1 MTCFLLLLYRFLYI
15 CRLYIVIFLW
25 HLKIEIIFFMGNIT
39 LTRRAL
45 FTKLLKK
52 LLVNALEKDPLF
64 EKYSRKI
71 YNGRRYSSLTN
82 PKKDVNAKSGSE
94 TERVTNVTSGLKP
107 YTGTWSTSEA
117 LHLLRRTGFGFKKTD
132 VDILLNL
139 SMNQA
144 VDLVLTIDSTPPT
157 PPVNHYNNEKPDENG
172 LPYGADWTN
181 NAFATND
188 IGSDTNGNR
197 TSGLS
202 SWSLGLAFNQD
213 ITIREKMVLF
223 WYHFIPVDFEFVK
236 QSSNEFSNTNSA
248 RICYKY
254 MKMFRDN
261 ATGNYKSLIRN
272 MATQPAMMFYL
283 NNQANTKSA
292 PDENFAREVMELFTL
307 GKEEGSQYGEPDVI
321 QAAKVLTGWRVQNL
335 NTTNEATNFVVN
347 VHETSSKRFSAF
359 FNNTVIPNTGAG
371 ELDLFIDM
379 IFSKSKVVS
388 EYICRRLYRFF
399 VYYDIDANIEANVI
413 VPLAQH
419 FVANNWNILPV
430 LDKLFKSE
438 HFFDMANRGVYIKS
452 PLDVIVGTMRTFN
465 INYNVADA
473 TNYEAQYDLWN
484 TFNYAMY
491 DMQQAMGS
499 IPNVAGWQ
507 AFYQKPSFHEYW
519 INSNSIQRR
528 YGLIEYLFYGFDIEK
543 NGYST
548 RMEVDVIAFVKQF
561 PNAICEDPNLLVNE
575 CIKYLVPIDFSLTAK
590 NAIKTQT
597 LLTGQDADYYWSG
610 AWRSYINDP
619 TDMNLQIVKTRVRS
633 LLLTIVE
640 FAEYQ
645 LM

>member
-1 MTCFLLLLYRFLYI
+1 
-15 CRLYIVIFLW
+15 
-25 HLKIEIIFFMGNIT
+25 MGNNT
-39 LTRRAL
+39 FTRRAL
-45 FTKLLKK
+45 FAKLLKK
-52 LLVNALEKDPLF
+52 LPVTTQEKDPLF

-71 YNGRRYSSLTN
+71 FKGRRYSSLTN
-82 PKKDVNAKSGSE
+82 TKNQLSAKLGSE
-94 TERVTNVTSGLKP
+94 TERVTNLNSGLKTYAGP
-107 YTGTWSTSEA
+107 WTTVEA
-117 LHLLRRTGFGFKKTD
+117 LHLLKRTGFGFKKTD
-132 VDILLNL
+132 VDTLLGL
-139 SMNQA
+139 SVTKA
-144 VDLVLTIDSTPPT
+144 VDLVLTIDATPPA
-157 PPVNHYNNEKPDENG
+157 PPVNHYNNEEPDENG

-181 NAFATND
+181 DAFATND
-188 IGSDTNGNR
+188 IGGDTNANR
-197 TSGLS
+197 TIGLS
-202 SWSLGLAFNQD
+202 AWSLGLAFNQD

-223 WYHFIPVDFEFVK
+223 WYHFIPIDFEFVK
-236 QSSNEFSNTNSA
+236 QSSNQFSNTNSA

-261 ATGNYKSLIRN
+261 ATGNYRSLIRK

-292 PDENFAREVMELFTL
+292 PDENFAREIMELFTL
-307 GKEEGSQYGEPDVI
+307 GKEDGSLYGEPDVI

-335 NTTNEATNFVVN
+335 NTTNEATNFVAN
-347 VHETSSKRFSAF
+347 LHDNSAKRFSAF
-359 FNNTVIPNTGAG
+359 FNNTEIAPTGAD
-371 ELDLFIDM
+371 ELDVFIDM

-399 VYYDIDANIEANVI
+399 VYYDIDAAIETNVI

-419 FVANNWNILPV
+419 FVANNWEILPV

-438 HFFDMANRGVYIKS
+438 HFYDMANRGVYIKS

-465 INYNVADA
+465 MNYNVGDV
-473 TNYEAQYDLWN
+473 TNYEAQYDLWDKLN
-484 TFNYAMY
+484 KAMY
-491 DMQQAMGS
+491 GMQQAMGS

-528 YGLIEYLFYGFDIEK
+528 YALIEYLFYGFDVKK
-543 NGYST
+543 NGLTT
-548 RMEVDVIAFVKQF
+548 RLEIDVIAFVKQF
-561 PNAICEDPNLLVNE
+561 PDTICEDPNLLINE
-575 CIKYLVPIDFSLTAK
+575 CIKYLVPIDFSVTAK

-597 LLTGQDADYYWSG
+597 LLTGQDADYYWTG
-610 AWRSYINDP
+610 AWRSFVQNP
-619 TDMNLQIVKTRVRS
+619 TDMNQQIVKTRLRS
-633 LLLTIVE
+633 LLLTITE

>member
-1 MTCFLLLLYRFLYI
+1 
-15 CRLYIVIFLW
+15 
-25 HLKIEIIFFMGNIT
+25 MGNNT
-39 LTRRAL
+39 LSRRAL
-45 FTKLLKK
+45 FTKILKRLLI
-52 LLVNALEKDPLF
+52 NAQEKDPLF

-82 PKKDVNAKSGSE
+82 PKKSLTEKTGSV
-94 TERVTNVTSGLKP
+94 TERITNVTSGLAT
-107 YTGTWSTSEA
+107 YSGIWSTSEA
-117 LHLLRRTGFGFKKTD
+117 LHLLKRTGYGFKKTD
-132 VDILLNL
+132 VDTVL
-139 SMNQA
+139 SLGISQA
-144 VDLVLTIDSTPPT
+144 VNLILTVGNTPPS
-157 PPVNHYNNEKPDENG
+157 PPINYYENENPDENG

-181 NAFATND
+181 DAFATND

-213 ITIREKMVLF
+213 ITIREKMTLF
-223 WYHFIPVDFEFVK
+223 WYHFIPVDFEFIK
-236 QSSNEFSNTNSA
+236 QSSNEFCNTNSA

-307 GKEEGSQYGEPDVI
+307 GKDEDSQYTEDDVI

-335 NTTNEATNFVVN
+335 NTLNEATNFVDN
-347 VHETSSKRFSAF
+347 LHDTSTKKFSSF
-359 FNNTVIPNTGAG
+359 FNNTVIPNIGAG

-399 VYYDIDANIEANVI
+399 VYYDIDDNIEANVI

-419 FVANNWNILPV
+419 FVANNWEILPV

-465 INYNVADA
+465 VNYNVEVPTD
-473 TNYEAQYDLWN
+473 YEAQYHLWN
-484 TFNYAMY
+484 QFNYAMY
-491 DMQQAMGS
+491 DMQQSIGA

-528 YGLIEYLFYGFDIEK
+528 YALIEYLFYGFDLEK
-543 NGYST
+543 NGITT
-548 RMEVDVIAFVKQF
+548 RIEVDVIAFVKQF

-575 CIKYLVPIDFSLTAK
+575 CIQYLVPIDFSLNAK

-597 LLTGQDADYYWSG
+597 LLTGQASDGYWTG
-610 AWRSYINDP
+610 AWKNYQSNP
-619 TDMNLQIVKTRVRS
+619 NEMTESIVKIRIRS

>member
-1 MTCFLLLLYRFLYI
+1 MTTPLLLL
-15 CRLYIVIFLW
+15 
-25 HLKIEIIFFMGNIT
+25 
-39 LTRRAL
+39 
-45 FTKLLKK
+45 
-52 LLVNALEKDPLF
+52 
-64 EKYSRKI
+64 
-71 YNGRRYSSLTN
+71 
-82 PKKDVNAKSGSE
+82 
-94 TERVTNVTSGLKP
+94 
-107 YTGTWSTSEA
+107 
-117 LHLLRRTGFGFKKTD
+117 
-132 VDILLNL
+132 
-139 SMNQA
+139 
-144 VDLVLTIDSTPPT
+144 
-157 PPVNHYNNEKPDENG
+157 PVNHYNNEKPDENG

-181 NAFATND
+181 DAFATND
-188 IGSDTNGNR
+188 IGGDTNGNR

-213 ITIREKMVLF
+213 ITIREKMTLF

-236 QSSNEFSNTNSA
+236 QSSNEFCNTNSA

-307 GKEEGSQYGEPDVI
+307 GKEEASQYTEADVI
-321 QAAKVLTGWRVQNL
+321 QAAKVLTGWRVQDL
-335 NTTNEATNFVVN
+335 NTTAEATNFVDKL
-347 VHETSSKRFSAF
+347 HDTSTKRFSSF
-359 FNNTVIPNTGAG
+359 FNNNAIANTGAG

-465 INYNVADA
+465 LNYNVADA
-473 TNYEAQYDLWN
+473 SNYEAQYDLWN

-491 DMQQAMGS
+491 DMQQSIGA

-543 NGYST
+543 NGVTT
-548 RMEVDVIAFVKQF
+548 RMEVNVIAFVKQF
-561 PNAICEDPNLLVNE
+561 PNATCEDPNLLVSE
-575 CIKYLVPIDFSLTAK
+575 CINYLLPIDLSLTAK

-597 LLTGQDADYYWSG
+597 LLTGQASDGYWTG
-610 AWRSYINDP
+610 AWKTYQSNP
-619 TDMNLQIVKTRVRS
+619 NEMTESIVKTRIRS

-640 FAEYQ
+640 LAEYQ

>member
-1 MTCFLLLLYRFLYI
+1 
-15 CRLYIVIFLW
+15 
-25 HLKIEIIFFMGNIT
+25 MGNIT
-39 LTRRAL
+39 LSRRDL
-45 FTKLLKK
+45 FAKLLKK
-52 LLVNALEKDPLF
+52 LLISAQEKDPLF

-82 PKKDVNAKSGSE
+82 PNRNLTEKPGSE
-94 TERVTNVTSGLKP
+94 TERVTNVTSGLSP
-107 YTGTWSTSEA
+107 YTGVWTTSEA
-117 LHLLRRTGFGFKKTD
+117 LHLLRRTGYGYKKSD
-132 VDILLNL
+132 VDTVLGLG
-139 SMNQA
+139 MNQA
-144 VDLVLTIDSTPPT
+144 VNLILTVDNTPPL
-157 PPVNHYNNEKPDENG
+157 PPINYYENEDPDENG

-181 NAFATND
+181 DAFATND
-188 IGSDTNGNR
+188 IGGDTNGHR

-213 ITIREKMVLF
+213 ITIREKMTLF
-223 WYHFIPVDFEFVK
+223 WYHFIPVDFEFIK
-236 QSSNEFSNTNSA
+236 QSSNQFCNTNSA

-261 ATGNYKSLIRN
+261 ATGNYKTLIRD

-283 NNQANTKSA
+283 NNQANTKTA

-307 GKEEGSQYGEPDVI
+307 GKDEDSQYTEADVI

-335 NTTNEATNFVVN
+335 NTTTEATNFVAN
-347 VHETSSKRFSAF
+347 LHDTSIKKFSSF
-359 FNNTVIPNTGAG
+359 FNNTVIPNIGAG

-413 VPLAQH
+413 IPLAQH
-419 FVANNWNILPV
+419 FVANNWDILPV

-465 INYNVADA
+465 VNYNVQDP
-473 TNYEAQYDLWN
+473 TNYEAQYHLWN
-484 TFNYAMY
+484 QFNHAMY
-491 DMQQAMGS
+491 DMQQSIGA

-543 NGYST
+543 NGVTT

-575 CIKYLVPIDFSLTAK
+575 CIQYLVPIDFSLNAK

-597 LLTGQDADYYWSG
+597 LLTGQTSDGYWTT
-610 AWRSYINDP
+610 AWKNYQSNP
-619 TDMNLQIVKTRVRS
+619 NEMTLSIVKTRIRS

>member
-1 MTCFLLLLYRFLYI
+1 
-15 CRLYIVIFLW
+15 
-25 HLKIEIIFFMGNIT
+25 MGKNT

-45 FTKLLKK
+45 FDKLLKK
-52 LLVNALEKDPLF
+52 LFVSAQEKDPLF

-82 PKKDVNAKSGSE
+82 PKKDLTEKSSSE
-94 TERVTNVTSGLKP
+94 TERITNVTSGLAP
-107 YTGTWSTSEA
+107 YTGSWTTAEA
-117 LHLLRRTGFGFKKTD
+117 LHLLKRTGYGFKKND
-132 VDILLNL
+132 VDRILGL
-139 SMNQA
+139 SMNGA
-144 VDLVLTIDSTPPT
+144 VDLILAVDATPPT
-157 PPVNHYNNEKPDENG
+157 PPVNYYNNDKPDENG

-181 NAFATND
+181 DAFATND
-188 IGSDTNGNR
+188 IGGDTNGNR

-213 ITIREKMVLF
+213 ITIREKMTLF
-223 WYHFIPVDFEFVK
+223 WYHFIPIDFDFVK
-236 QSSNEFSNTNSA
+236 QSSNAYCNTNSA

-261 ATGNYKSLIRN
+261 ATGNYKTLIRN

-307 GKEEGSQYGEPDVI
+307 GKEEDSQYTENDVI
-321 QAAKVLTGWRVQNL
+321 MAAKVLTGWRVQDL
-335 NTTNEATNFVVN
+335 NTTAEATNFVAN
-347 VHETSSKRFSAF
+347 VHETSTKRFSAF
-359 FNNTVIPNTGAG
+359 FNNTIIPNSGAG

-379 IFSKSKVVS
+379 IFSKSEVVS
-388 EYICRRLYRFF
+388 KYLCRRLYRFF

-413 VPLAQH
+413 TPLAQ
-419 FVANNWNILPV
+419 FLVASNWNVLPV
-430 LDKLFKSE
+430 LDKLFKSQ

-491 DMQQAMGS
+491 DMQQSIGA

-528 YGLIEYLFYGFDIEK
+528 YGLIDYIFYGFDIEK
-543 NGYST
+543 NGVMT
-548 RMEVDVIAFVKQF
+548 RIEVDVIAFAKEF
-561 PNAICEDPNLLVNE
+561 PNATCEDPNLLVSKFIE
-575 CIKYLVPIDFSLTAK
+575 YLLPINLSVTAQ

-597 LLTGQDADYYWSG
+597 LLTGQDSDRYWTS
-610 AWRSYINDP
+610 AWRAYISTPNEM
-619 TDMNLQIVKTRVRS
+619 TESIVKTRIRS

-640 FAEYQ
+640 LAEYQ

>member
-1 MTCFLLLLYRFLYI
+1 
-15 CRLYIVIFLW
+15 
-25 HLKIEIIFFMGNIT
+25 MGNNT
-39 LTRRAL
+39 LSRRAL
-45 FTKLLKK
+45 FAKILKR
-52 LLVNALEKDPLF
+52 LLVNAQEKDPLF

-71 YNGRRYSSLTN
+71 YNGRRYSTLTN
-82 PKKDVNAKSGSE
+82 PKKNITEKSVSE
-94 TERVTNVTSGLKP
+94 TERVTNVTSGLTS
-107 YTGTWSTSEA
+107 YTGSWTSSEA
-117 LHLLRRTGFGFKKTD
+117 LHLLKRTGYGFKKTD
-132 VDILLNL
+132 VDTLLGL

-144 VDLVLTIDSTPPT
+144 VNLILTVDNTPPA
-157 PPVNHYNNEKPDENG
+157 PPINHYENEKPDENG

-181 NAFATND
+181 DAFATND
-188 IGSDTNGNR
+188 IGGDTNGNR
-197 TSGLS
+197 TSSLS

-213 ITIREKMVLF
+213 ITIREKMTLF
-223 WYHFIPVDFEFVK
+223 WYHFIPVDFEFIK
-236 QSSNEFSNTNSA
+236 QSSNEFCNTNSA

-261 ATGNYKSLIRN
+261 ATGNYKSLIRK

-307 GKEEGSQYGEPDVI
+307 GKDEESQYTEADVI

-335 NTTNEATNFVVN
+335 NTATEATNFVDSLHDSN
-347 VHETSSKRFSAF
+347 TKKFSSF
-359 FNNTVIPNTGAG
+359 FNNTVIPNTGAE

-399 VYYDIDANIEANVI
+399 VYYDIDTNIESNVI

-419 FVANNWNILPV
+419 FIANNWEILPV

-465 INYNVADA
+465 LNYNVEVPTD
-473 TNYEAQYDLWN
+473 YEAQYHLWN
-484 TFNYAMY
+484 QFNYAMY
-491 DMQQAMGS
+491 DMQQSIGS

-528 YGLIEYLFYGFDIEK
+528 YGLVEYLFYGFDLEK
-543 NGYST
+543 NGVTT

-561 PNAICEDPNLLVNE
+561 SNAICEDPNLLVNE
-575 CIKYLVPIDFSLTAK
+575 CIQYLLPIDFSLNAK
-590 NAIKTQT
+590 NTIKTQT
-597 LLTGQDADYYWSG
+597 LLTGQASDGYWTS
-610 AWRSYINDP
+610 AWKNYQSNP
-619 TDMNLQIVKTRVRS
+619 NEMTESIVKIRIRS

>member
-1 MTCFLLLLYRFLYI
+1 
-15 CRLYIVIFLW
+15 
-25 HLKIEIIFFMGNIT
+25 MGNSI

-45 FTKLLKK
+45 FTKLLKR
-52 LLVNALEKDPLF
+52 LLVNAQEKDPLF

-71 YNGRRYSSLTN
+71 YNGRRYSSLIN
-82 PKKDVNAKSGSE
+82 PKKDQTSKSGSE
-94 TERVTNVTSGLKP
+94 TERVTNVTSGLAP

-117 LHLLRRTGFGFKKTD
+117 LHLLRRTGFGFQKKD
-132 VDILLNL
+132 VDTLLSL

-144 VDLVLTIDSTPPT
+144 VDLVLTIDSTPPK

-172 LPYGADWTN
+172 IPYGADWTN
-181 NAFATND
+181 DAFSTNS
-188 IGSDTNGNR
+188 IGNDTNANR
-197 TSGLS
+197 TLSLS

-223 WYHFIPVDFEFVK
+223 WYHFIPIDFEFVK

-307 GKEEGSQYGEPDVI
+307 GKEEASQYTEADVI

-335 NTTNEATNFVVN
+335 NTINEATNFVDKL
-347 VHETSSKRFSAF
+347 HDTSTKKFSSF
-359 FNNTVIPNTGAG
+359 FNNNAIANTGAG

-465 INYNVADA
+465 LNYNVADA

-528 YGLIEYLFYGFDIEK
+528 YGLIEYFFYGFDIEK
-543 NGYST
+543 NGLTT
-548 RMEVDVIAFVKQF
+548 RIEVDVIAFVKQF
-561 PNAICEDPNLLVNE
+561 PNATCEDPNALVTE
-575 CIKYLVPIDFSLTAK
+575 CINYLLPIDFSLSAK

-597 LLTGQDADYYWSG
+597 LLTGQDSDYYWSS
-610 AWRSYINDP
+610 AWRSYNNNP
-619 TDMNLQIVKTRVRS
+619 TDMNLQIVKTRIRS

>member
-1 MTCFLLLLYRFLYI
+1 
-15 CRLYIVIFLW
+15 
-25 HLKIEIIFFMGNIT
+25 MGNIT
-39 LTRRAL
+39 LTRRTL
-45 FTKLLKK
+45 FTKLLKS
-52 LLVNALEKDPLF
+52 LLVSAQEKDPLF

-82 PKKDVNAKSGSE
+82 PKKNLAGKAGSE
-94 TERVTNVTSGLKP
+94 TERVINVTSGLAQ
-107 YTGTWSTSEA
+107 YTGSWTTSEA
-117 LHLLRRTGFGFKKTD
+117 LHLLKRTGYGFKKTD
-132 VDILLNL
+132 VDTLLGL
-139 SMNQA
+139 SMTQA
-144 VDLVLTIDSTPPT
+144 VDLILTIDNTPPA
-157 PPVNHYNNEKPDENG
+157 PPVNHYENEKRDENG

-181 NAFATND
+181 DAFATNE
-188 IGSDTNGNR
+188 IGGDTNGNR

-213 ITIREKMVLF
+213 ITIREKMTLF

-236 QSSNEFSNTNSA
+236 QSSNEFCNTNSA

-283 NNQANTKSA
+283 NNQANTKTA
-292 PDENFAREVMELFTL
+292 PDENFAREIMELFTL
-307 GKEEGSQYGEPDVI
+307 GKDEDSQYTEADVV

-335 NTTNEATNFVVN
+335 NTTAEATNFVDN
-347 VHETSSKRFSAF
+347 LHDNSTKKFSSF

-419 FVANNWNILPV
+419 FVASNWDILPV

-465 INYNVADA
+465 VNYNVEDPAD
-473 TNYEAQYDLWN
+473 YEAQYHLWN
-484 TFNYAMY
+484 QFNYAMY
-491 DMQQAMGS
+491 DMQQSIGA

-528 YGLIEYLFYGFDIEK
+528 YDLIDYLFYGFDIEK
-543 NGYST
+543 NGVTT
-548 RMEVDVIAFVKQF
+548 RMEVDVMAFVKQF
-561 PNAICEDPNLLVNE
+561 PNAVCEDPNLLVNE
-575 CIKYLVPIDFSLTAK
+575 CIQYLVPIDFSLNAK

-597 LLTGQDADYYWSG
+597 LLTGQDSDNYWTR
-610 AWRSYINDP
+610 AWQSHISNP
-619 TDMNLQIVKTRVRS
+619 NEMTLSIVKIRIRS

>member
-1 MTCFLLLLYRFLYI
+1 M
-15 CRLYIVIFLW
+15 
-25 HLKIEIIFFMGNIT
+25 KKNT

-45 FTKLLKK
+45 FGKFLKK
-52 LLVNALEKDPLF
+52 LFVSAQEKDPLF
-64 EKYSRKI
+64 EKYSRKV

-82 PKKDVNAKSGSE
+82 PKKDLVSKSGSE
-94 TERVTNVTSGLKP
+94 TERITNVTSGLTP
-107 YTGTWSTSEA
+107 YTGAWTTAEA
-117 LHLLRRTGFGFKKTD
+117 LHLLKRTGYGFKKSD
-132 VDILLNL
+132 VDRILGL
-139 SMNQA
+139 SMNGA
-144 VDLVLTIDSTPPT
+144 VDLILNIDVTPPA
-157 PPVNHYNNEKPDENG
+157 PPVNHYNNEKLDENG

-181 NAFATND
+181 DAFATND
-188 IGSDTNGNR
+188 IGGDTNGNR

-213 ITIREKMVLF
+213 ITIREKMTLF
-223 WYHFIPVDFEFVK
+223 WCHFIPIDFDFVK
-236 QSSNEFSNTNSA
+236 QSSNEYCNTNSA

-261 ATGNYKSLIRN
+261 ATGNYKTLIRN
-272 MATQPAMMFYL
+272 MSTQPAMMFYL

-307 GKEEGSQYGEPDVI
+307 GKEADSQYTENDVI
-321 QAAKVLTGWRVQNL
+321 MAAKVLTGWRVQDL
-335 NTTNEATNFVVN
+335 NTTTEATNFVVN
-347 VHETSSKRFSAF
+347 VHDTSTKRFSPF
-359 FNNTVIPNTGAG
+359 FNNTIIPNSGAG

-379 IFSKSKVVS
+379 IFSKSDVVS
-388 EYICRRLYRFF
+388 KYLCRRLYRFF

-413 VPLAQH
+413 TPLAQ
-419 FVANNWNILPV
+419 FLVANNWNVLPV

-438 HFFDMANRGVYIKS
+438 HFYDMANRGVYIKS

-491 DMQQAMGS
+491 DMQQSIGA

-528 YGLIEYLFYGFDIEK
+528 YGLIDYMYYGFDLEK
-543 NGYST
+543 NGLTT
-548 RMEVDVIAFVKQF
+548 RIEVDVIAFAKQF
-561 PNAICEDPNLLVNE
+561 PITICEDPNLLVSKCVE
-575 CIKYLVPIDFSLTAK
+575 YLLPIDLSTTTK

-597 LLTGQDADYYWSG
+597 LLTGQDTDGYWTG
-610 AWRSYINDP
+610 AWRSYINTP
-619 TDMNLQIVKTRVRS
+619 NEMTESIVKIRIRS

-640 FAEYQ
+640 LAEYQ

>member
-1 MTCFLLLLYRFLYI
+1 
-15 CRLYIVIFLW
+15 
-25 HLKIEIIFFMGNIT
+25 MGNTT
-39 LTRRAL
+39 LSRRGL
-45 FTKLLKK
+45 FAKLFKRLLK
-52 LLVNALEKDPLF
+52 NAQEKDPLF

-71 YNGRRYSSLTN
+71 YNGRRYSSLTS
-82 PKKDVNAKSGSE
+82 PKKDLIGKPVSV
-94 TERVTNVTSGLKP
+94 TERITNVTSVLTP
-107 YTGTWSTSEA
+107 YTGSWAAPEA
-117 LHLLRRTGFGFKKTD
+117 LHLLKRTGYGFKKTD
-132 VDILLNL
+132 VDTLLGL
-139 SMNQA
+139 DMNQA
-144 VDLVLTIDSTPPT
+144 VDLILAVDSTPPL
-157 PPVNHYNNEKPDENG
+157 PPINHYGNENPDENG

-181 NAFATND
+181 DAFATND
-188 IGSDTNGNR
+188 IGGDTNGHR

-213 ITIREKMVLF
+213 ITIREKMTLF

-236 QSSNEFSNTNSA
+236 QSSNEFCNTNSA

-261 ATGNYKSLIRN
+261 ATGNYKALIRE

-283 NNQANTKSA
+283 NNQANTKTA

-307 GKEEGSQYGEPDVI
+307 GKDEDSQYTEADVI

-335 NTTNEATNFVVN
+335 NTTAEATNFVESL
-347 VHETSSKRFSAF
+347 HDTSTKKFSSF

-399 VYYDIDANIEANVI
+399 VYYDIDADIEANVI

-419 FVANNWNILPV
+419 FVANNWNVLPV

-465 INYNVADA
+465 VNYNVEDP
-473 TNYEAQYDLWN
+473 TNYEAQYNLWN
-484 TFNYAMY
+484 QFNYAMY
-491 DMQQAMGS
+491 DMQQSIGA

-543 NGYST
+543 NNVTT

-575 CIKYLVPIDFSLTAK
+575 CIQCLLPIDFSLNAK

-597 LLTGQDADYYWSG
+597 LLTGQDSDKYWSG
-610 AWRSYINDP
+610 AWKSYNANP
-619 TDMNLQIVKTRVRS
+619 NEMTLAIVKTRIRS

>member
-1 MTCFLLLLYRFLYI
+1 
-15 CRLYIVIFLW
+15 
-25 HLKIEIIFFMGNIT
+25 MGNNT
-39 LTRRAL
+39 FTRRAL
-45 FTKLLKK
+45 FAKLLKK
-52 LLVNALEKDPLF
+52 LPVNTQEKDPLF

-71 YNGRRYSSLTN
+71 FKGRRYSSLTN
-82 PKKDVNAKSGSE
+82 TKNQVSAKLGSE
-94 TERVTNVTSGLKP
+94 TERVTNVNSGLKTYAGP
-107 YTGTWSTSEA
+107 WTTVEA
-117 LHLLRRTGFGFKKTD
+117 LHLLKRTGFGFKKTD
-132 VDILLNL
+132 VDTLLGL
-139 SMNQA
+139 SVTKA
-144 VDLVLTIDSTPPT
+144 VDLVLTVDTTAPA
-157 PPVNHYNNEKPDENG
+157 PPVNHYNNEEPDENG

-181 NAFATND
+181 DAFATNN
-188 IGSDTNGNR
+188 IGGDTNANR
-197 TSGLS
+197 TTGLS
-202 SWSLGLAFNQD
+202 AWSLGLAFNQD

-223 WYHFIPVDFEFVK
+223 WYHFIPIDFEFVK
-236 QSSNEFSNTNSA
+236 QSSNQFSNTNSA

-261 ATGNYKSLIRN
+261 ATGNYKSLIRK

-292 PDENFAREVMELFTL
+292 PDENFAREIMELFTL
-307 GKEEGSQYGEPDVI
+307 GKEDGSLYGEPDVV

-335 NTTNEATNFVVN
+335 NTTNEATNFVAN
-347 VHETSSKRFSAF
+347 LHDTSTKRFSAF
-359 FNNTVIPNTGAG
+359 FNNTEIAPTGAD
-371 ELDLFIDM
+371 ELDVFIDM

-399 VYYDIDANIEANVI
+399 VYYDIDAAIEANVI

-419 FVANNWNILPV
+419 FVANNWEILPV

-438 HFFDMANRGVYIKS
+438 HFYDMANRGVYIKS

-465 INYNVADA
+465 MNYNVADV
-473 TNYEAQYDLWN
+473 TNYEAQYDLWDKLN
-484 TFNYAMY
+484 KAMY
-491 DMQQAMGS
+491 GMQQAMGS

-528 YGLIEYLFYGFDIEK
+528 YALIEYFFYGYDVEK
-543 NGYST
+543 NGLTT
-548 RMEVDVIAFVKQF
+548 RLEIDVIAFVKQF
-561 PNAICEDPNLLVNE
+561 PNTICEDPNLLINE
-575 CIKYLVPIDFSLTAK
+575 CIKYLVPIDFSVTAK

-597 LLTGQDADYYWSG
+597 LLTGQDADYYWTG
-610 AWRSYINDP
+610 AWRSFVQNP
-619 TDMNLQIVKTRVRS
+619 TDMNQQIVKTRLRS
-633 LLLTIVE
+633 LLLTITE

>member
-1 MTCFLLLLYRFLYI
+1 
-15 CRLYIVIFLW
+15 
-25 HLKIEIIFFMGNIT
+25 MGNT
-39 LTRRAL
+39 MLTRRAL
-45 FTKLLKK
+45 FTKLLQR
-52 LLVNALEKDPLF
+52 LLVSAQERDPLF

-71 YNGRRYSSLTN
+71 YTGRRYSSLTN
-82 PKKDVNAKSGSE
+82 PKKNLTGKPSSE
-94 TERVTNVTSGLKP
+94 TERVINVTSGLAP
-107 YTGTWSTSEA
+107 YTGSWGTSEA

-132 VDILLNL
+132 CDTVLGLG
-139 SMNQA
+139 MNQA
-144 VDLVLTIDSTPPT
+144 VNLILTVDNTPPS

-172 LPYGADWTN
+172 LAYGADWTES
-181 NAFATND
+181 AFAAND
-188 IGSDTNGNR
+188 IGGDTNGNR
-197 TSGLS
+197 TSSLS

-213 ITIREKMVLF
+213 ITIREKMTLF
-223 WYHFIPVDFEFVK
+223 WYHFIPIDFDFVK
-236 QSSNEFSNTNSA
+236 QSSNEFCNTNSA

-261 ATGNYKSLIRN
+261 ATGNYRDLIRN

-307 GKEEGSQYGEPDVI
+307 GKDEDSQYTEADVI

-335 NTTNEATNFVVN
+335 NTTAEATNFIEN
-347 VHETSSKRFSAF
+347 LHDTSNKKFSSF
-359 FNNTVIPNTGAG
+359 FNNTVIPNVGAQ
-371 ELDLFIDM
+371 ELDLFLDM

-399 VYYDIDANIEANVI
+399 VYYDIDANIESKII

-419 FVANNWNILPV
+419 FVANNWEILPV

-452 PLDVIVGTMRTFN
+452 PLDVIVGTMRTFDL
-465 INYNVADA
+465 NYNVEDA
-473 TNYEAQYDLWN
+473 TNYEAQYHIWN
-484 TFNYAMY
+484 QFNYAMY
-491 DMQQAMGS
+491 DMQQSIGA

-519 INSNSIQRR
+519 INSNSIQKR
-528 YGLIEYLFYGFDIEK
+528 YGLIDYLFYGFDIES
-543 NGYST
+543 NGLTT
-548 RMEVDVIAFVKQF
+548 RMEVDVVSFVKQF
-561 PNAICEDPNLLVNE
+561 PNAVCEDPNLLVNE
-575 CIKYLVPIDFSLTAK
+575 CIQYLVPIDFSLNAK

-597 LLTGQDADYYWSG
+597 LLTGQDSDKYWSS
-610 AWRSYINDP
+610 AWRSYSSNP
-619 TDMNLQIVKTRVRS
+619 NEMTLSIVKTRIRS

-640 FAEYQ
+640 MAEYQ

>member
-1 MTCFLLLLYRFLYI
+1 
-15 CRLYIVIFLW
+15 
-25 HLKIEIIFFMGNIT
+25 MGNIT

-45 FTKLLKK
+45 FTKILKNLLIK
-52 LLVNALEKDPLF
+52 AQEKDPLF

-82 PKKDVNAKSGSE
+82 PKRNVTGKLSSE
-94 TERVTNVTSGLKP
+94 TERITNVTSGLAV
-107 YTGTWSTSEA
+107 YTGSWTRSEA
-117 LHLLRRTGFGFKKTD
+117 LHLLKRTGFGFKKPD
-132 VDILLNL
+132 VDTLLSL
-139 SMNQA
+139 GMSQS
-144 VDLVLTIDSTPPT
+144 VDLILTIDNTPPS
-157 PPVNHYNNEKPDENG
+157 PPVNHYNNEEPDENG
-172 LPYGADWTN
+172 LPYGADWTE
-181 NAFATND
+181 NAFATNNL
-188 IGSDTNGNR
+188 GGATNGNR

-213 ITIREKMVLF
+213 ITIREKMTLF
-223 WYHFIPVDFEFVK
+223 WYHFIPVDFDFIK
-236 QSSNEFSNTNSA
+236 QSSNEYCNSNSA

-261 ATGNYKSLIRN
+261 ATGNYKSLIRD

-283 NNQANTKSA
+283 NNQANTKTA
-292 PDENFAREVMELFTL
+292 PDENFAREIMELFTL
-307 GKEEGSQYGEPDVI
+307 GKDEASQYTEADVI
-321 QAAKVLTGWRVQNL
+321 QAAKVLTGWRVQDL
-335 NTTNEATNFVVN
+335 NTTAEATYFVDRL
-347 VHETSSKRFSAF
+347 HDTSTKKFSSF
-359 FNNTVIPNTGAG
+359 FNNTTIPNVGAA

-399 VYYDIDANIEANVI
+399 VYYDIDAHIEANVI

-419 FVANNWNILPV
+419 FVANDWNILPV

-465 INYNVADA
+465 INYNVEDPSDHE
-473 TNYEAQYDLWN
+473 TQYHIWNY
-484 TFNYAMY
+484 FNYAMY
-491 DMQQAMGS
+491 DMQQSIGA

-528 YGLIEYLFYGFDIEK
+528 YGLVDYLFYGFDIEK
-543 NGYST
+543 NGVMT

-561 PNAICEDPNLLVNE
+561 PNTVCEDPNLLVSE
-575 CIKYLVPIDFSLTAK
+575 CIQYLVPIDFSLNAK

-597 LLTGQDADYYWSG
+597 LLTGQDSDYYWTR
-610 AWRSYINDP
+610 AWQSYISNPNDM
-619 TDMNLQIVKTRVRS
+619 TLSIVKTRIRS

>member
-1 MTCFLLLLYRFLYI
+1 
-15 CRLYIVIFLW
+15 
-25 HLKIEIIFFMGNIT
+25 MGNIT

-52 LLVNALEKDPLF
+52 LLVNAQEKDPLF

-82 PKKDVNAKSGSE
+82 PKKELTDKSGPE
-94 TERVTNVTSGLKP
+94 TERVTNVTSGLAP

-117 LHLLRRTGFGFKKTD
+117 LHLLRRTGYGFKKTD
-132 VDILLNL
+132 VDTLLSL
-139 SMNQA
+139 SMTQA
-144 VDLVLTIDSTPPT
+144 VNLILTVNNTPPAA
-157 PPVNHYNNEKPDENG
+157 PVNHYNNEKPDENG
-172 LPYGADWTN
+172 LPYGSDWTN
-181 NAFATND
+181 DAFATND
-188 IGSDTNGNR
+188 IGGDTNGNR
-197 TSGLS
+197 SSGLG

-213 ITIREKMVLF
+213 ISIREKMTLF
-223 WYHFIPVDFEFVK
+223 WYHFIPVDFEFIK
-236 QSSNEFSNTNSA
+236 QSSNAYCNTNSA

-283 NNQANTKSA
+283 NNQANSKSA

-307 GKEEGSQYGEPDVI
+307 GKEEASQYTEADVI

-335 NTTNEATNFVVN
+335 NTTAESTNFVDKL
-347 VHETSSKRFSAF
+347 HDTSTKQFSSF
-359 FNNTVIPNTGAG
+359 FNNTVIPNNGAG

-419 FVANNWNILPV
+419 FVTNNWNILPV

-465 INYNVADA
+465 LNYNVSDA

-528 YGLIEYLFYGFDIEK
+528 YGLIEYLFYGFDLDK
-543 NGYST
+543 NGLTT

-561 PNAICEDPNLLVNE
+561 PNATCEDPNLLVNE
-575 CIKYLVPIDFSLTAK
+575 CIKYLLPIDFSLSAK

-597 LLTGQDADYYWSG
+597 LLTGQDSDYYWTG
-610 AWRSYINDP
+610 AWTSYINDP

>member
-1 MTCFLLLLYRFLYI
+1 
-15 CRLYIVIFLW
+15 
-25 HLKIEIIFFMGNIT
+25 MGNIT

-45 FTKLLKK
+45 FAKLLKR
-52 LLVNALEKDPLF
+52 LLVSAQEKDPLF

-82 PKKDVNAKSGSE
+82 PKKEVTAKSSPE
-94 TERVTNVTSGLKP
+94 TERITNVTSGLAP
-107 YTGTWSTSEA
+107 YTGTWATPEA
-117 LHLLRRTGFGFKKTD
+117 LHLLRRTGYGFKKTD
-132 VDILLNL
+132 VDAILGL
-139 SMNQA
+139 SMAQA
-144 VDLVLTIDSTPPT
+144 VNLILTVDNTPPT

-181 NAFATND
+181 DAFATNEV
-188 IGSDTNGNR
+188 GGDTNGNR
-197 TSGLS
+197 SSGLS

-213 ITIREKMVLF
+213 ITIREKMTMF

-236 QSSNEFSNTNSA
+236 QSSNEFCNTNSA

-307 GKEEGSQYGEPDVI
+307 GKEEASQYTEADVI
-321 QAAKVLTGWRVQNL
+321 QAAKVLTGWRVQDL
-335 NTTNEATNFVVN
+335 NTTSEATNFVDKL
-347 VHETSSKRFSAF
+347 HDTSTKRFSAF
-359 FNNTVIPNTGAG
+359 FNNTSIANTGAG

-399 VYYDIDANIEANVI
+399 VYYDIDANIEANI
-413 VPLAQH
+413 IIPLAQH

-452 PLDVIVGTMRTFN
+452 PLDVIVGTMRTFKL
-465 INYNVADA
+465 NYNVSD
-473 TNYEAQYDLWN
+473 TSNYEAQYDLWN
-484 TFNYAMY
+484 QFNYAMY
-491 DMQQAMGS
+491 DMQRGMG
-499 IPNVAGWQ
+499 IVPNVAGWQ

-528 YGLIEYLFYGFDIEK
+528 YALIEYLFYGFDLEK
-543 NGYST
+543 NGLTT
-548 RMEVDVIAFVKQF
+548 RLEVNVIAFVKQF
-561 PNAICEDPNLLVNE
+561 PNSVCEDPNLLVSE
-575 CIKYLVPIDFSLTAK
+575 CISYLLPIDLSLTAK

-597 LLTGQDADYYWSG
+597 LLTGQASDGYWTS
-610 AWRSYINDP
+610 AWKNYQNNPNEMTES
-619 TDMNLQIVKTRVRS
+619 IVKTRIRS

-640 FAEYQ
+640 LAEYQ